1 MALNHLKSQAIVIF
15 LDGNADL
22 PALSPIIRDQQFFQY
37 DDGPVPG
44 GHHFYAPKIV
54 FSDADVTK
62 AFGRVSFTQMKASGE
77 AAIDEVLASIPRNS
91 DAQSPTNGQT
101 ASASAPPASSPTTVP
116 VAAAPPAAPVAP
128 AAQPTSVPAAN
139 PSPDAVKAWVPPDVM
154 PAQPNWTWT
163 ALDGKTYQDVVVTNI
178 EADTVTITHSLG
190 VAHIPINLLPAD
202 IRKRLNYNPHAASQ
216 LCALIDGKLVSA
228 DGSAASTPDTSV
240 QYYAIYYSA
249 QWCPPCHAFT
259 PRLVKWYNAFKPGHP
274 NFELIFVSED
284 HDEAAMLD
292 YMKEM
297 SMPWPA
303 VRFSDL
309 QHNGSG
315 TFRSSGIE
323 KFAGDGIP
331 DLVLVDAGGKV
342 LSDSYQ
348 DGTYVGPEV
357 VVDAINKMVGGA
369 SPVPL
374 VQQSP
379 AEPDLRRALIS
390 AQNQ

>member
-1 MALNHLKSQAIVIF
+1 M
-15 LDGNADL
+15 
-22 PALSPIIRDQQFFQY
+22 
-37 DDGPVPG
+37 
-44 GHHFYAPKIV
+44 
-54 FSDADVTK
+54 
-62 AFGRVSFTQMKASGE
+62 
-77 AAIDEVLASIPRNS
+77 
-91 DAQSPTNGQT
+91 
-101 ASASAPPASSPTTVP
+101 
-116 VAAAPPAAPVAP
+116 
-128 AAQPTSVPAAN
+128 
-139 PSPDAVKAWVPPDVM
+139 PPDVM